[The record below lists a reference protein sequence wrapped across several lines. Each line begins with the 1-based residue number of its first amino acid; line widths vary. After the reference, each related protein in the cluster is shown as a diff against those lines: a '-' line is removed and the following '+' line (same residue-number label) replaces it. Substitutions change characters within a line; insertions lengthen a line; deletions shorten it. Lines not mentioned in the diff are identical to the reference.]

1 MHEKKEETYIVKNK
15 DGDFMKWIF
24 KNIVSVLLLFCLAFS
39 IVACGEETSNGM
51 TEEERVARENIEKYH
66 AEIVKGYSMK
76 QEYKIANRTRGN
88 HYNYEEHKTDYSCP
102 DIKDETLPESRI
114 NVITT
119 QEQLEEAFSAF
130 PEVDFERELII
141 IGFYLNSAPFSSWKR
156 FLSGVEIDENNQLRI
171 GFITLEPLFN
181 DKVTGYLPQ
190 TSWIIIRM
198 EKLEFKTVEILHSI
212 QYNDRKV
219 QEVLRQEEY

>member
-1 MHEKKEETYIVKNK
+1 MKKFL
-15 DGDFMKWIF
+15 GL
-24 KNIVSVLLLFCLAFS
+24 VLTGILLFCTIFS
-39 IVACGEETSNGM
+39 IVGCGEETGNGM
-51 TEEERVARENIEKYH
+51 TEEERIAYENIEKYH

-130 PEVDFERELII
+130 PEVDFEREMVI
-141 IGFYLNSAPFSSWKR
+141 IGFYLNSAPLSSWKR

-219 QEVLRQEEY
+219 EKVLRPEEY